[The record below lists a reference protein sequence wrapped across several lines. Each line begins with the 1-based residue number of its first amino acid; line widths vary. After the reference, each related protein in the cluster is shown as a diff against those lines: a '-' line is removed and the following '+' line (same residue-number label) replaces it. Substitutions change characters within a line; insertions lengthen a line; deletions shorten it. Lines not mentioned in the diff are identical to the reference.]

1 MTRIKICGLQSAED
15 ISYVNQLKPD
25 YIGFVFLQ
33 GRRRYVSPENAAAL
47 RALLDPSI
55 QSVGVFVNE
64 SIENIVSL
72 LQNQTIQIV
81 QLHGQED
88 ASYVQKLKSLY
99 NCPVIKAFI
108 IKTKEDVQQA
118 VNFPADYLLWDNGLG
133 TGKTFDWSIIQ
144 EINRPFFLAGGLNPE
159 NVTQAISMT
168 HPYAVD
174 ASSGVETNQRK
185 DYKKLESFIRS
196 VHNIEGG
203 EKICQKKKDVL
214 EFMADNIFLK
224 PS

>member
-1 MTRIKICGLQSAED
+1 MWERKITSKGKIMTKIKICGLQSKED

-33 GRRRYVSPENAAAL
+33 GRRRYVSPKNAAVL
-47 RALLDPSI
+47 RVHLNPSI

-64 SIENIVSL
+64 SIENIVHL

-99 NCPVIKAFI
+99 NCPVIKAVI
-108 IKTKEDVQQA
+108 IKTKEDIQKA
-118 VNFPADYLLWDNGLG
+118 LDYPADYLLLDSGLG
-133 TGKTFDWSIIQ
+133 TGKTFDWSLIQ
-144 EINRPFFLAGGLNPE
+144 NIDRPFFLAGGLTSE
-159 NVTQAISMT
+159 NVIKAISMT

-174 ASSGVETNQRK
+174 ISSGVETNQRK
-185 DYKKLESFIRS
+185 DYTKMEAFIQS
-196 VHNIEGG
+196 VRNM
-203 EKICQKKKDVL
+203 K
-214 EFMADNIFLK
+214 
-224 PS
+224 